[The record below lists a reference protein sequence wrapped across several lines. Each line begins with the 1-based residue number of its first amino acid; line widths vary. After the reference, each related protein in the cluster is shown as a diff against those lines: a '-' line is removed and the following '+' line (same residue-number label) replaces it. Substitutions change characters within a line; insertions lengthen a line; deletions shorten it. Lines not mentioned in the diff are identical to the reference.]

1 LVDTILLVL
10 VQILESN
17 KPSGKDQEAQGI
29 SHQDTV
35 MITFTARLAETR
47 NDTDGPIIQ
56 QTVKSWLVGVG
67 DGDVVPALEMGIR
80 FMETGQ
86 TAHIWAHSKYA
97 LGPGIRRHDAYSLPP
112 NSNILYEVTV
122 SQIVMDTSRLN
133 PYFSIQKALT
143 RKTIANDIY
152 QFEWSSSSSS
162 SAVENNMAVARA
174 LRLYQRAAAD
184 MQTLLGGVY
193 FQQVEA
199 DHPQRDQARQIMLDS
214 LNNIA
219 AVQMRQGEY
228 HKAKEAAVQVLQQD
242 SKNLKGLMR
251 AAKAAL
257 LDPASTMEEAQAAL
271 EAAENQ
277 VTYKNPNEEKELK
290 TLRAQFKQKKK
301 EYKTK
306 SKEMF
311 ANKLQQKQSSTEK
324 DASDKQN
331 VDGGEKAE
339 ETIVPGSS
347 PNNND
352 DETEEV
358 VSPEEGGNFWQT
370 RMFQVALQIFQAFLI
385 YFLFRYL
392 KQNKIVANDVPTM
405 EEDLPLTNIQDEF

>member
-1 LVDTILLVL
+1 
-10 VQILESN
+10 
-17 KPSGKDQEAQGI
+17 
-29 SHQDTV
+29 

-97 LGPGIRRHDAYSLPP
+97 LGPGIRRHDAYTLPP
-112 NSNILYEVTV
+112 NSNIMYEVNV

-152 QFEWSSSSSS
+152 QFEWSSSPS
-162 SAVENNMAVARA
+162 SADENNMAVARA

-184 MQTLLGGVY
+184 MQQLLGGVY

-219 AVQMRQGEY
+219 AVQMRLLEY

-242 SKNLKGLMR
+242 SKNLKALMR

-324 DASDKQN
+324 DVSDKQN
-331 VDGGEKAE
+331 DDGGEQSD
-339 ETIVPGSS
+339 ETIVPGS
-347 PNNND
+347 NNND
-352 DETEEV
+352 DETETG
-358 VSPEEGGNFWQT
+358 SKFWQT
-370 RMFQVALQIFQAFLI
+370 RMVQIALQIFQAFLI
-385 YFLFRYL
+385 YFVFRYL
-392 KQNKIVANDVPTM
+392 KQNKSVADDVPAM